1 MGLARM
7 LSRATQKGMGI
18 CLVMEARLFLKTFR
32 KPHRVPL
39 MPGGDD
45 ELGNHLMTKWCTE
58 ASVCVVSKMD
68 WLKLRPLFQPY
79 MRNHSTLIW
88 ERALLIT

>member
-1 MGLARM
+1 MGVVRM
-7 LSRATQKGMGI
+7 LSSCYANGMGI
-18 CLVMEARLFLKTFR
+18 CMVMEARLFTIFFR
-32 KPHRVPL
+32 KPHRVTL
-39 MPGGDD
+39 MPEGDN

-58 ASVCVVSKMD
+58 ASVCVVFKMD
-68 WLKLRPLFQPY
+68 WFKLRPLFQPY

>member
-1 MGLARM
+1 MGVVRM
-7 LSRATQKGMGI
+7 LSRCYANGLGI
-18 CLVMEARLFLKTFR
+18 CMVMEARLFSKTFR

-39 MPGGDD
+39 MPEGDN
-45 ELGNHLMTKWCTE
+45 ELGTHLMMKWCTK
-58 ASVCVVSKMD
+58 ASVCVVFKTD
-68 WLKLRPLFQPY
+68 WFKLRPLFQPY